1 MRRPG
6 GRRCCWRRGLLVG
19 PAVFGLLLL
28 GIVSGLKDASRPAD
42 GAQEGDHW
50 TPSLVDM
57 ASSRGLANKGVL
69 QQSQRQ
75 KKMIELAEGQGGSGG
90 MLREGW
96 PSSTPP
102 TFGPKHEDDQSDSG
116 DSASAYGPTSV
127 SATTASSAHRRRPS
141 PRKDEEAIHNG
152 RKDSRPHR
160 RRPPRRPSVREAD
173 YHYPYR
179 PKFPAHPELL
189 GVCRLEDFEF
199 GTKDQLGRGGFGRVF
214 RALHR
219 PSGKAVAL
227 KLITAAAIEK
237 SPWYVEDEETIQRI
251 MDHPNIG
258 RLLCSMRSPA
268 NDIYIALEYFAGD
281 NLAKRIPLMYPL
293 SRDLMV
299 KLTAQILLALNYI
312 HQHGIIFRDLK
323 AENIMLDANDN
334 VKLIDFGLS
343 IYHMDKVTKLAGT
356 LEYMAPEVAAR
367 ESYGRASDYYSL
379 GVLVYLLSQHRLPY
393 RHEKG
398 GRKQDFAA
406 KIASGE
412 IYIPKT
418 GDSPV
423 DQIISILADRDQ
435 DRRWRNV
442 YMNFRS
448 FQKLAFFE
456 GFDWSYYECDGVM
469 GG

>member
-1 MRRPG
+1 
-6 GRRCCWRRGLLVG
+6 
-19 PAVFGLLLL
+19 
-28 GIVSGLKDASRPAD
+28 
-42 GAQEGDHW
+42 
-50 TPSLVDM
+50 
-57 ASSRGLANKGVL
+57 
-69 QQSQRQ
+69 
-75 KKMIELAEGQGGSGG
+75 
-90 MLREGW
+90 
-96 PSSTPP
+96 
-102 TFGPKHEDDQSDSG
+102 
-116 DSASAYGPTSV
+116 
-127 SATTASSAHRRRPS
+127 
-141 PRKDEEAIHNG
+141 
-152 RKDSRPHR
+152 
-160 RRPPRRPSVREAD
+160 
-173 YHYPYR
+173 
-179 PKFPAHPELL
+179 
-189 GVCRLEDFEF
+189 
-199 GTKDQLGRGGFGRVF
+199 
-214 RALHR
+214 
-219 PSGKAVAL
+219 
-227 KLITAAAIEK
+227 
-237 SPWYVEDEETIQRI
+237 
-251 MDHPNIG
+251 
-258 RLLCSMRSPA
+258 MRSPA

-456 GFDWSYYECDGVM
+456 GFDWSYYECDGAMV
-469 GG
+469 